1 MYVVLH
7 EVTCHG
13 VWLYGMHRMCWDS
26 SSFTWHQPCNNK
38 TVLLVHHFSGGE
50 EGAVAAWRDSDSQ
63 PHAKESSAFTTSPH
77 RLKLWGPQDTHTH
90 THKPYPLQNNL
101 MATSRRKKL
110 MMQCETISRALLAE
124 TQLDMDKSTTTKARS
139 TMMSSTVN
147 KRNRMCSTT
156 RWMLKR
162 SDLYTT
168 QTLASS
174 MKQQRELITTQ
185 KKLGD
190 GSW

>member
-90 THKPYPLQNNL
+90 THTNPTLCKIIWRPPQGGRSWWCSVRQSPGHCWQRRSWIWTSPPPPRQGPQWWAAQSTSGTECAPPHAECLSEVTCTQHRHLHQAWNN
-101 MATSRRKKL
+101 K
-110 MMQCETISRALLAE
+110 
-124 TQLDMDKSTTTKARS
+124 
-139 TMMSSTVN
+139 
-147 KRNRMCSTT
+147 
-156 RWMLKR
+156 
-162 SDLYTT
+162 
-168 QTLASS
+168 
-174 MKQQRELITTQ
+174 
-185 KKLGD
+185 
-190 GSW
+190 GS